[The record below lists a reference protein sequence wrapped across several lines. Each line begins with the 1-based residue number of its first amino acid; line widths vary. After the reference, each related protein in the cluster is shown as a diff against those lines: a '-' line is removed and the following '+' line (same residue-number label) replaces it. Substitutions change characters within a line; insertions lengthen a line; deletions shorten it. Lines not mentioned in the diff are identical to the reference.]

1 MRTHRRAAKRLQ
13 EQNLREKFI
22 SLKKIFEEETQNQ
35 NNIESRFQTQIQT
48 LQSQLHDLES
58 QIQTSELQTRLWN
71 EENQTLSKQISDT
84 DKLLEKIVRDFEEQR
99 AALQNELEQTRFQV
113 LRKENEAIRKL
124 EKTKFD
130 NQQKIGAEWREV
142 QIRVGKKREEA
153 VLAKQRVVR
162 EMTRRND
169 QNADN
174 FRNQCRIIKQK
185 VHIRTDAELK
195 AKKQV
200 VEMENRHA
208 HVLQRAKDELAELHE
223 TLYQIIAGSRL
234 SFSEYTCSI
243 SIY

>member
-13 EQNLREKFI
+13 EQNLREKFL
-22 SLKKIFEEETQNQ
+22 SLKKIFEEETQSQ
-35 NNIESRFQTQIQT
+35 NNIESRFQTQIDT
-48 LQSQLHDLES
+48 LQTQLHDLES

-71 EENQTLSKQISDT
+71 EESQTLSKQISET
-84 DKLLEKIVRDFEEQR
+84 DQLLEKTVRDFEEQR

-124 EKTKFD
+124 EKTKFE
-130 NQQKIGAEWREV
+130 NQQTIGAEWRET

-153 VLAKQRVVR
+153 AEANKRVVR

-169 QNADN
+169 QNADK
-174 FRNQCRIIKQK
+174 FRNECRIIKQK
-185 VHIRTDAELK
+185 VHIRADAELK

-208 HVLQRAKDELAELHE
+208 HVLQRATDELAELHE
-223 TLYQIIAGSRL
+223 TLYQMIAGTL
-234 SFSEYTCSI
+234 L
-243 SIY
+243 